1 MLFKGILCVLI
12 ILAGVGAGRLKAKTL
27 ENRVFHLQELITA
40 LKILESEMKYRL
52 DPLPDLLLRLGRAKD
67 GMVCEFFETAGRL
80 LKERTSRD
88 SSLCWEEAVETV
100 YHESAMNKE
109 DKQILIDL
117 GIELGK
123 TDMMNQ
129 EGLFRRTFSM
139 LEAQCEKAVE
149 EKKTKGKMY
158 QSLGTAV
165 GILIVILLI

>member
-12 ILAGVGAGRLKAKTL
+12 LLAGFGAGKLKAKSF
-27 ENRVFHLQELITA
+27 ENRVFHLQELVTV

-52 DPLPDLLLRLGRAKD
+52 DPLPDLLLRLGSIKD
-67 GMVCEFFETAGRL
+67 GMAGEFLETAGRY
-80 LKERTSRD
+80 LKVSTGKD

-100 YHESAMNKE
+100 YQESVLSRE
-109 DKQILIDL
+109 DKQILLDL
-117 GIELGK
+117 GVELGK
-123 TDMMNQ
+123 TDIVNQ

-139 LEAQCEKAVE
+139 LEVQIEKAAE